1 MLPLK
6 FVPTHWF
13 HDILWFRT
21 SWSTPAG
28 EGQQLVTVQ
37 WCILAEGRA
46 ASLCGSCTL
55 AVLVGCGL
63 LSFPFV
69 NLFAP
74 FFFLFFPSSPFDSP
88 SLSPLPPCRVLL
100 RTSCCLVI
108 TVWLSP
114 SLLLFPCR
122 WSLLQPLQP
131 LPLPVS
137 LSRGSASLL
146 YFCWRFIHLFINLFV
161 FWGGRSFAFP
171 YLFVDLHSFFF
182 KSSDMPPSPL
192 PAMRSTM
199 VQCCACLQ
207 FCDWSVGLSPV
218 RVQLCQLVQCC
229 GLSSEW
235 TMCIKLHSFL
245 VWHGLIPAFRMS
257 KCHVEVMLSWS
268 GFHFGI

>member
-1 MLPLK
+1 MTYSD
-6 FVPTHWF
+6 FVPPGQHQ
-13 HDILWFRT
+13 
-21 SWSTPAG
+21 G
-28 EGQQLVTVQ
+28 EGGNQQLVTVQ

-74 FFFLFFPSSPFDSP
+74 FFLFFPSSPFDSP

-146 YFCWRFIHLFINLFV
+146 YFCWRCFIHLFIHLFV
-161 FWGGRSFAFP
+161 FWGGWSFAFP

-182 KSSDMPPSPL
+182 SRQTCHPPLCPPCALPWFSAAPVYSS
-192 PAMRSTM
+192 
-199 VQCCACLQ
+199 VIGQ
-207 FCDWSVGLSPV
+207 WVSVLFVCSCV
-218 RVQLCQLVQCC
+218 
-229 GLSSEW
+229 S
-235 TMCIKLHSFL
+235 
-245 VWHGLIPAFRMS
+245 
-257 KCHVEVMLSWS
+257 
-268 GFHFGI
+268 